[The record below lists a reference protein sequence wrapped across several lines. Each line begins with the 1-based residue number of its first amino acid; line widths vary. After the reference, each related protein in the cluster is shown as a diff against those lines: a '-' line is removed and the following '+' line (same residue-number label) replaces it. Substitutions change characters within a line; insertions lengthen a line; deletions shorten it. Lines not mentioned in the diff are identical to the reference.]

1 MKKEKRLKNNE
12 PTVSTQQQDA
22 AAGAFMQSE
31 NSEEI
36 LSMKRR
42 IKKAHAK
49 AKFAGI
55 LYLIGSIALFAFL
68 FIPFLTVKTADNKV
82 WELSIASFLDPVF
95 KLGGL
100 DYNALVLLPVSILY
114 ALMLLVGFI
123 NLLVSFAKLG
133 GLSKKNPTRNKGYN
147 RNFYAMQKLGN
158 CFSGTLITVLF
169 GCLLIYAVAN
179 AEFSA
184 LVSLPLGMG
193 VLVRLIAGPVSA
205 KIGRYDIEETVVEY
219 KRSSK
224 VSAYFFRN
232 LIHILATVAIA
243 FFFAK
248 ATNLNATLTGVSVS
262 GFSYLTGNI
271 KLLIDSAVQVLL
283 LVWAF
288 VLYNHAFHATEYSI
302 DGMNGKG
309 MKNYRVFSMFVAVNA
324 LAWFFLHYVAV
335 SEWVWWIL
343 LIVPVAVLG
352 FVLDLVIKTKNNDRL
367 RDACVEPKAEET
379 AQQPAQPSYRIPLQ
393 CITRPGVFMQPNG
406 QPVMVM
412 PMQNGQ
418 PVMYQTPEQAVAP
431 VQAPV
436 PAPMPMPVPVPAPK
450 AEEPAPTQSETPVWN
465 EWDGLTFEW
474 DKNGKSREITC
485 PYCGKKLK
493 IKQGA
498 PGYRCAACGRVF
510 QLQKV
515 KKEEAVEQE
524 ESVEET
530 QE

>member
-1 MKKEKRLKNNE
+1 MKKDKRLKNDGQ
-12 PTVSTQQQDA
+12 PVSTEQQDA
-22 AAGAFMQSE
+22 AAGAFINSE
-31 NSEEI
+31 NCEEI
-36 LSMKRR
+36 SSMKRR

-68 FIPFLTVKTADNKV
+68 FVPFLTVQTADNKA
-82 WELSIASFLDPVF
+82 WEVSILTFLDPVF
-95 KLGGL
+95 NLGGL
-100 DYNALVLLPVSILY
+100 NYNSLVLLPVCALY

-123 NLLVSFAKLG
+123 NLLVSFSKLS

-169 GCLLIYAVAN
+169 GLLLIYAVAK

-184 LVSLPLGMG
+184 LVYLPIGVG

-232 LIHILATVAIA
+232 LIHILVVVAIA

-271 KLLIDSAVQVLL
+271 KLLLDTVLQVLL
-283 LVWAF
+283 LVWTF

-302 DGMNGKG
+302 DGMNAKG

-324 LAWFFLHYVAV
+324 LAWFFVHYFAV
-335 SEWVWWIL
+335 SEWTWWIL
-343 LIVPVAVLG
+343 LIVPASLLA
-352 FVLDLVIKTKNNDRL
+352 FVLDLVIKTKSNDRV
-367 RDACVEPKAEET
+367 RNACVEPKAQET
-379 AQQPAQPSYRIPLQ
+379 AQQPVQPSYRIPLQ

-418 PVMYQTPEQAVAP
+418 PVMYQTPETA
-431 VQAPV
+431 
-436 PAPMPMPVPVPAPK
+436 MPVPVPAPIPM
-450 AEEPAPTQSETPVWN
+450 PAPVPAPVQTEKKEETAQPETPAFN

-474 DKNGKSREITC
+474 EPNGKTREINC
-485 PYCGKKLK
+485 PYCAKKLK

-515 KKEEAVEQE
+515 KKEETPAQE
-524 ESVEET
+524 ESAEET